1 MRLVGECDG
10 EDIEKKEVASQYHHQ
25 PEGGEGQ
32 SHRRYCLVDAVEVS
46 VAEIGII
53 GAEVLERCL
62 HCGFVAR
69 FSGCIVC
76 GESLVGGL
84 AALDALGVGDGVDG
98 VSVHDV
104 HSLHDVGDARHEGV
118 GVMFREDGESVG
130 DGDVEQILILVVVPP
145 LVGVEDGNCGYCL
158 GLVTVIETFH
168 RGEFHRLMACN
179 LHRRA
184 VTCPY
189 SENQSD
195 KPEP

>member
-1 MRLVGECDG
+1 MLT
-10 EDIEKKEVASQYHHQ
+10 
-25 PEGGEGQ
+25 
-32 SHRRYCLVDAVEVS
+32 VS
-46 VAEIGII
+46 PFTMSTPFTMSAMPGTK
-53 GAEVLERCL
+53 
-62 HCGFVAR
+62 
-69 FSGCIVC
+69 
-76 GESLVGGL
+76 
-84 AALDALGVGDGVDG
+84 AL
-98 VSVHDV
+98 
-104 HSLHDVGDARHEGV
+104 

-130 DGDVEQILILVVVPP
+130 DGDVEQILIPRRCPTRLS
-145 LVGVEDGNCGYCL
+145 GVEDGNCGYCL